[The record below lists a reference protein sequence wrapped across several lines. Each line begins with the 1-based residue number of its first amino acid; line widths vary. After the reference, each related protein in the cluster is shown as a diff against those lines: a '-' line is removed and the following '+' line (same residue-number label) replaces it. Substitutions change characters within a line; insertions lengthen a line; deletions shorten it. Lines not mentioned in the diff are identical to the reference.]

1 MTTGGGV
8 EGRLEAVVDGRA
20 VGWAWDP
27 ERPEEALEVEVL
39 VDGEPVA
46 GGRADVERP
55 VLAEAGIGDGR
66 YGFDVP
72 LPERLAEEP
81 AHTIR
86 VTAGPEREE
95 IAAFHGFES
104 VAREVAPAWRQT
116 RFVPADSARRPFV
129 PEAEDPPDPGGAA
142 LVGKHGWLFPFDETN
157 LTAAQLLGASL
168 LPEAAVEG
176 RRDAVA
182 EHRRALK
189 DLRVPYLFAVAP
201 LKERVYGRFL
211 PPGAGLD
218 SERPTAQLD
227 RALRAVDGGEVFDL
241 LPALRE
247 ARRAGRAFPK
257 TGSAWS
263 DRGAFFAY
271 RELMREAGKRIVD
284 LPDPLLPGEAAFAP
298 RPGFRGD
305 LGGKPKVRL
314 ADGEF
319 VAAEA
324 EGEWEEEIEVADVSR
339 LRALRMPAPRHLEVT
354 GERAPRL
361 YEIAE
366 EPMLPS
372 GVLVGDACC
381 LALIPWLA
389 EHFRRFVFLW
399 ADELPLEA
407 IELEMPDVVI
417 HVLSERQLLHGP

>member
-46 GGRADVERP
+46 GGCADVERS

-81 AHTIR
+81 EHTIR

-104 VAREVAPAWRQT
+104 VAREAAPAWRQT

-129 PEAEDPPDPGGAA
+129 PAAEDPPDPGGAA
-142 LVGKHGWLFPFDETN
+142 LVGKHGWLFPRDETN
-157 LTAAQLLGASL
+157 LTAAQLLGAPL
-168 LPEAAVEG
+168 LPEAAVES
-176 RRDAVA
+176 RRDAIA
-182 EHRRALK
+182 EQRRALK
-189 DLRVPYLFAVAP
+189 ELRIPYLFAVAP

-211 PPGAGLD
+211 PPGASLHAD
-218 SERPTAQLD
+218 RPVTEID
-227 RALRAVDGGEVFDL
+227 RALRATGGGEIFDL

-257 TGSAWS
+257 TDSAWS
-263 DRGAFFAY
+263 DLGAFFAY
-271 RELMREAGKRIVD
+271 RELMREAGKRTID
-284 LPDPLLPGEAAFAP
+284 LPDPLLPEEAALTS

-305 LGGKPKVRL
+305 LAAKPKVRL
-314 ADGEF
+314 ADGDF
-319 VAAEA
+319 VSADA

-354 GERAPRL
+354 GDRAPRL
-361 YEIAE
+361 YEVAE
-366 EPMLPS
+366 ETTLPS
-372 GVLVGDACC
+372 GVLIGDACC

-399 ADELPLEA
+399 AAELPLEA
-407 IELEMPDVVI
+407 IELEMPNVVI
-417 HVLSERQLLHGP
+417 HVVSERQLLHGP